1 MSAWGAGQGFAQGF
15 ATQFAKGLEVKYKEE
30 QDEARVA
37 ADRYKMD
44 KDAFLKSEKED
55 EEKEKKTTKKKKKNK
70 KIKTEI

>member
-30 QDEARVA
+30 MDEARVA

-55 EEKEKKTTKKKKKNK
+55 KEKVAQAKKQKE
-70 KIKTEI
+70 KIM

>member
-55 EEKEKKTTKKKKKNK
+55 EETKLIATTPF
-70 KIKTEI
+70 